1 MTPLSFLEKRVVG
14 FIEDLAKETDAVRQ
28 SSMFKE
34 YLDTMARF
42 WHYSYHNQI
51 LIYLQNK
58 NASRV
63 AGFATW
69 NKLGRYIKK
78 DSKAIKILAPFT
90 KKVIKKEG
98 DEEKECSFTYFVPVN
113 VFDISQTDGKDVPK
127 LDIEVAGDNQKWLL
141 DKLLEFCKSKD
152 IKVEFKPLGINGL
165 YGYSQGGKIVID
177 ENPSVN
183 MQANTLIHE
192 IAHELLHYS
201 PEGKQFFK
209 QEKETQAEAIA
220 YVVCRAFG
228 FENKSPNYI
237 AFYSTTKNR
246 VLENIETISAVAREI
261 LSFVNGQREF

>member
-1 MTPLSFLEKRVVG
+1 MTPLSFLEKQVAG

-34 YLDTMARF
+34 YLDTMSRF

-51 LIYLQNK
+51 LIHLQNK

-69 NKLGRYIKK
+69 NKLGRFIKK
-78 DSKAIKILAPFT
+78 GSKAIKILAPFT
-90 KKVIKKEG
+90 KKVVKKEG
-98 DEEKECSFTYFVPVN
+98 DEEKEFSFTYFVPVN
-113 VFDISQTDGKDVPK
+113 VFDVSQTDGKDVPK

-141 DKLLEFCKSKD
+141 EKLLAFCESKS

-165 YGYSQGGKIVID
+165 YGYSQGGKIAID
-177 ENPSVN
+177 SNQSIN

-192 IAHELLHYS
+192 ISHELLHYS
-201 PEGKQFFK
+201 LEGKQFSK
-209 QEKETQAEAIA
+209 QEKETQAEAAA
-220 YVVCRAFG
+220 YVVCRALG
-228 FENKSPNYI
+228 FENKSSNYI

-246 VLENIETISAVAREI
+246 ILENIETISLAAREL
-261 LSFVNGQREF
+261 LSFVD